1 MLTSLLAPPRRER
14 PGRVI
19 ALHCSG
25 GGASQWCHLT
35 EALGGAYT
43 VLAPELYGSDAA
55 GHWSGERAFTL
66 ADEAARIVAIID
78 ESDKDE
84 KVHLVGH
91 SYGGGVAL
99 RVALCRPDRIAGMAL
114 YEPTAFHL
122 LKQLGTA
129 GAAAIAEISAV
140 ANAMGRS
147 IVVGDFRGAAAAFV
161 DYWNGPGAWDQLR
174 PHVQSAL
181 VRWAPQGPLDFHALI
196 NDSTPAEAYRS
207 LRCPVLLLRGEQ
219 ASGPV
224 RLIAHS
230 LAELLPMSRLA
241 IIRGA
246 GHMGPLTHAAEVS
259 AAIAWHIAAAGWH
272 PAATG

>member
-1 MLTSLLAPPRRER
+1 MLTSLLAHPRRER
-14 PGRVI
+14 RGRVI

-25 GGASQWCHLT
+25 GGSSQWCHLT
-35 EALGGAYT
+35 ETLGGAYA
-43 VLAPELYGSDAA
+43 VLAPELYGSDAT
-55 GHWSGERAFTL
+55 GHWTGEHAFAL
-66 ADEAARIVAIID
+66 ADEAARIVALTDGSD
-78 ESDKDE
+78 EDE
-84 KVHLVGH
+84 KIHLVGH

-99 RVALCRPDRIAGMAL
+99 HVALCRPDRIAGMAL

-122 LKQLGTA
+122 LKQLGAA
-129 GAAAIAEISAV
+129 GAAATAEISTV
-140 ANAMGRS
+140 ANTMGRG
-147 IVVGDFRGAAAAFV
+147 IVIGDHRGAVAAFV
-161 DYWNGPGAWDQLR
+161 DYWNGPGAWDELR

-181 VRWAPQGPLDFHALI
+181 VRWAPKGPLDFHALI
-196 NDSTPAEAYRS
+196 DESTPAEAYRS

-219 ASGPV
+219 APGPA
-224 RLIAHS
+224 RLIAHR

-272 PAATG
+272 PAAA